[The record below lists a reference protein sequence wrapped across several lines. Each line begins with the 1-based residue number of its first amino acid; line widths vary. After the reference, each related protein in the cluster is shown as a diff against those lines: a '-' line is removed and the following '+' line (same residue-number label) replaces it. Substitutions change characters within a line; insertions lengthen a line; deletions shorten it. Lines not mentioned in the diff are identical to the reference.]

1 MIVGIDEVGRGCW
14 AGPLV
19 AGAVLLGEPIEG
31 LKDSKKLSKAERERL
46 TGEIKRHALAI
57 GLGWVWP
64 HEIDEIGLTAAV
76 AKAMAEA
83 LEQIGVEYDEVII
96 DGHLNFLPENTKT
109 RAVIKAD
116 DTVPAVS
123 AASIVAKVARDFYMA
138 KISEKYPGYG
148 FEAHV
153 GYGTAAHTAALV
165 RLGITP
171 IHRKSFKPIKAM
183 VQ

>member
-19 AGAVLLGEPIEG
+19 AGAVILGEPIEG
-31 LKDSKKLSKAERERL
+31 LKDSKKLSKRERERL
-46 TGEIKRHALAI
+46 TGEIKRKAVAI

-76 AKAMAEA
+76 TKAMREA
-83 LEQIGVEYDEVII
+83 LGQIGADYDEVII
-96 DGHLNFLPENTKT
+96 DGHLNFLPENPKT
-109 RAVIKAD
+109 QAVIKAD

-123 AASIVAKVARDFYMA
+123 AASIVAKVARDLYMA
-138 KISEKYPGYG
+138 KIASKFPGYG

-153 GYGTAAHTAALV
+153 GYGTAAHVTALAQ
-165 RLGITP
+165 LGVSP
-171 IHRKSFKPIKAM
+171 IHRKSFKPIRAM
-183 VQ
+183 LQ